1 MSEIVAMTKNGE
13 TLGVHSTCVEDH
25 QRNGWTVGGDLPSDE
40 PGDTIVEHIS
50 KTVAEVLAMA
60 DDGTPFMTFKSAAA
74 KVLGDAC
81 PAKKDEIVAALMELA
96 TKPE

>member
-1 MSEIVAMTKNGE
+1 MSDLVAMTKNGE
-13 TLGVHSTCVEDH
+13 TLGVHPTCVEDH
-25 QRNGWTVGGDLPSDE
+25 ERNGWTVGGDLPDDE
-40 PGDTIVEHIS
+40 PDAEHNT

-60 DDGTPFMTFKSAAA
+60 DDGTPFMTFRSAAA

-81 PAKKDEIVAALMELA
+81 PAKKPEIVAALMELA